1 MSHVRST
8 TRRRVTAAAI
18 LAVVN
23 LLAAVSLLAQVAPR
37 DPARWEP
44 DVAAFENQD
53 RRSPPNK
60 GGIVFV
66 GASSI
71 VRWNVAEFFPDLPVL
86 NRGFGGSEMADTA
99 HFAARTV
106 LPYEPRIVVLYPG
119 ENDIARGV
127 SPETVAAGFE
137 RFVTTVRSA
146 LPQTRILVIGLKP
159 TPVRWRFNDQM
170 IETNKLLRTIAG
182 HHESIT
188 YISVEK
194 AMLGPDKLPRPDLF
208 IGDGQHMT
216 RAGYEIWT
224 DIVRP
229 HLK

>member
-1 MSHVRST
+1 MTSVASGRI
-8 TRRRVTAAAI
+8 AALI
-18 LAVVN
+18 LVVAS
-23 LLAAVSLLAQVAPR
+23 LIASVSLLAQAPPR
-37 DPARWEP
+37 DPARWES
-44 DVAAFENQD
+44 DVAGFEQQD
-53 RRSPPNK
+53 RLSPPRK

-71 VRWNVAEFFPDLPVL
+71 VRWKVAEFFPDLQVI

-106 LPYEPRIVVLYPG
+106 LPHEPSVVVLYPG

-137 RFVTTVRSA
+137 RFVATVHGT
-146 LPQTRILVIGLKP
+146 LPKTRILVIGLKP
-159 TPVRWRFNDQM
+159 TPARWRFNPQM
-170 IETNKLLRTIAG
+170 LEANRLLRTIAAR
-182 HHESIT
+182 HDMIT

-208 IGDGQHMT
+208 IQDGQHMT
-216 RAGYEIWT
+216 PAGYEIWT

-229 HLK
+229 HLE